1 MKKEYWIILTT
12 YIAMQFSSIIGIPL
26 LYLLGSFFGF
36 QQEEM
41 RFSAVVIWLI
51 LSFAATLI
59 IVLLLLRHEF
69 KNPVRNNQA
78 NLSTSISW
86 AVGGIFLSLFA
97 QSAAGMIESLFGV
110 TQGSENT
117 ERLMTF
123 VERSPIVILVIS
135 IIGPILEEVVFRKII
150 FGTLYKR
157 LNFFLSALI
166 SSILFALAH
175 NEFSHILLYASMG
188 FTFAYL
194 YVKTKRIL
202 VPIFAHVSMNTLVVV
217 IQLNQDTIQKWME
230 QSNQI
235 TKFIG
240 GF

>member
-1 MKKEYWIILTT
+1 MKKEYWVILIA

-26 LYLLGSFFGF
+26 VYLLGSFFGYK
-36 QQEEM
+36 QQEM
-41 RFSAVVIWLI
+41 QFSAIVIWLI
-51 LSFAATLI
+51 FSFAITLLVVL
-59 IVLLLLRHEF
+59 VLLRNEI
-69 KNPVRNNQA
+69 KNPMRNSPA
-78 NLSTSISW
+78 SAASSIGW

-97 QSAAGMIESLFGV
+97 QSAASMIEGLFGV

-123 VERSPIVILVIS
+123 VEYSPSVILVIS

-157 LNFFLSALI
+157 LNFFFSALI
-166 SSILFALAH
+166 SSILFAVAH
-175 NEFSHILLYASMG
+175 NEFIHLLLYASMG
-188 FTFAYL
+188 FTFSYL

-217 IQLNQDTIQKWME
+217 IQLNQDNVQKWME
-230 QSNQI
+230 QSDQI

>member
-1 MKKEYWIILTT
+1 
-12 YIAMQFSSIIGIPL
+12 MQFSSIIGIPL

-36 QQEEM
+36 EQEEM
-41 RFSAVVIWLI
+41 KFSAVVIWLI
-51 LSFAATLI
+51 FSFAATLI
-59 IVLLLLRHEF
+59 IVLLLLRNEM
-69 KNPVRNNQA
+69 KNSMRNNQA
-78 NLSTSISW
+78 NVISSMCW
-86 AVGGIFLSLFA
+86 AIGGIFLSLFA
-97 QSAAGMIESLFGV
+97 QSAAGIIESLFGI

-117 ERLMTF
+117 ERLMAF

-175 NEFSHILLYASMG
+175 SEFSHILLYASMG

-217 IQLNQDTIQKWME
+217 IQLNQDAIQKWIE